1 MNSFK
6 KINFEE
12 EKMKKRIIG
21 ILFAAMVV
29 LLLGV
34 SFAGCGYRPQGAF
47 YSLQEAYDAGY
58 ITRADLEEIAERQN
72 NGTFVSEAELDA
84 QIKQQILE
92 DRAEWLRNPEE
103 DPYPEAEASGVR
115 IVHYYGVYQGDCYAV
130 MLSSI
135 YEPAFPAVEEEQWEH
150 IGGVDILYL
159 NSRRIEIWKKN

>member
-34 SFAGCGYRPQGAF
+34 SVAGCGYKPHGAF

-72 NGTFVSEAELDA
+72 DWGSALKEELDP
-84 QIKQQILE
+84 QVKQMICE
-92 DRAEWLRNPEE
+92 DEADRLRNLEE
-103 DPYPEAEASGVR
+103 HPIPEAEASGVW
-115 IVHYYGVYQGDCYAV
+115 IVHYYGVYQEDFYAV
-130 MLSSI
+130 MLSGYTS
-135 YEPAFPAVEEEQWEH
+135 FPAVVIPQWEH
-150 IGGVDILYL
+150 IDGVDILYIDPL
-159 NSRRIEIWKKN
+159 RIKIWKKN

>member
-1 MNSFK
+1 
-6 KINFEE
+6 
-12 EKMKKRIIG
+12 MKKRIIG
-21 ILFAAMVV
+21 ILFTAVLG

-34 SFAGCGYRPQGAF
+34 AVAGCGEKVDRASLPGGF
-47 YSLQEAYDAGY
+47 YTLQEAYEGGY
-58 ITRADLEEIAERQN
+58 ITRADLKEIAERQN
-72 NGTFVSEAELDA
+72 NGTYVSEEELDA

-92 DRAEWLRNPEE
+92 DRAEWLRNLEE
-103 DPYPEAEASGVR
+103 HPIPEAEASGVR

-159 NSRRIEIWKKN
+159 NPRRIEIWKKN

>member
-1 MNSFK
+1 MSGFK

-34 SFAGCGYRPQGAF
+34 SVAGCGYKPHGAF

-72 NGTFVSEAELDA
+72 DWGSALKEELDPQVKQMICEDEAE
-84 QIKQQILE
+84 
-92 DRAEWLRNPEE
+92 RLRNPEE

-115 IVHYYGVYQGDCYAV
+115 IVHYYGVYQGDSYAV
-130 MLSSI
+130 MLSNI
-135 YEPAFPAVEEEQWEH
+135 YEPAFPAVDEEQWDH
-150 IGGVDILYL
+150 IDSVDILYF
-159 NSRRIEIWKKN
+159 NPRRIEIWKKN

>member
-1 MNSFK
+1 MSGFK

-21 ILFAAMVV
+21 ILFAAVLG

-34 SFAGCGYRPQGAF
+34 PLAGCGYKPHGAF

-72 NGTFVSEAELDA
+72 NGTYVSEEELDA

-103 DPYPEAEASGVR
+103 DEAEASGVR

-159 NSRRIEIWKKN
+159 NPRRIEIWKKN

>member
-12 EKMKKRIIG
+12 GKMKKRIIG
-21 ILFAAMVV
+21 ILFTAVLG

-34 SFAGCGYRPQGAF
+34 SVAGCGYKPHGAF

-72 NGTFVSEAELDA
+72 DWGSALKEELDPQVKQMICEDEAE
-84 QIKQQILE
+84 
-92 DRAEWLRNPEE
+92 RLRNPEE

-115 IVHYYGVYQGDCYAV
+115 IVHYYGVYQGNCYA
-130 MLSSI
+130 LI
-135 YEPAFPAVEEEQWEH
+135 
-150 IGGVDILYL
+150 L
-159 NSRRIEIWKKN
+159 NSRYELDYPMQPVEQPEFIDGIEFMYYNPLRIIIWKKN

>member
-1 MNSFK
+1 MSGFK

-34 SFAGCGYRPQGAF
+34 SVAGCGYKPHGAF

-72 NGTFVSEAELDA
+72 DWGSALKEELDP
-84 QIKQQILE
+84 QVKQMICE
-92 DRAEWLRNPEE
+92 DEADRLRNLEE
-103 DPYPEAEASGVR
+103 HPIPEAEASGVW
-115 IVHYYGVYQGDCYAV
+115 IVHYYGVYQEDFYAV
-130 MLSSI
+130 MLSGYTS
-135 YEPAFPAVEEEQWEH
+135 FPAVVIPQWEH
-150 IGGVDILYL
+150 IDGVDILYIDPL
-159 NSRRIEIWKKN
+159 RIKIWKKN

>member
-21 ILFAAMVV
+21 ILFAAVLV

-34 SFAGCGYRPQGAF
+34 SFAGCWYKPHGAF

-72 NGTFVSEAELDA
+72 NGTYVSEEELDA

-115 IVHYYGVYQGDCYAV
+115 IVHYYGVYQGESYAI
-130 MLSSI
+130 MLENR
-135 YEPAFPAVEEEQWEH
+135 YDGAFPTVEIPQREH
-150 IGGVDILYL
+150 IDGVDILYIDP
-159 NSRRIEIWKKN
+159 RRIEIWKKN

>member
-12 EKMKKRIIG
+12 GKMKKRIIG

-34 SFAGCGYRPQGAF
+34 SVAGCGYKPHGAF

-72 NGTFVSEAELDA
+72 NGTYVSEEEFDP
-84 QIKQQILE
+84 QVKQMILE

-135 YEPAFPAVEEEQWEH
+135 YEPAFPAVAEEQWEH

-159 NSRRIEIWKKN
+159 NPRRIEIWKKN

>member
-21 ILFAAMVV
+21 ILFAAVLV

-34 SFAGCGYRPQGAF
+34 SFAGCGYKPHGAF

-58 ITRADLEEIAERQN
+58 ITRADLKEIAERQN
-72 NGTFVSEAELDA
+72 NGTYVSEEELDV

-103 DPYPEAEASGVR
+103 DPYPEAEASGVW
-115 IVHYYGVYQGDCYAV
+115 IVHYYGVYQGESYA
-130 MLSSI
+130 LI
-135 YEPAFPAVEEEQWEH
+135 
-150 IGGVDILYL
+150 L
-159 NSRRIEIWKKN
+159 NSRYELDYPMQPVEQPEFIDGIEFMYYNPLRIIIWKKN

>member
-1 MNSFK
+1 M
-6 KINFEE
+6 
-12 EKMKKRIIG
+12 
-21 ILFAAMVV
+21 
-29 LLLGV
+29 
-34 SFAGCGYRPQGAF
+34 
-47 YSLQEAYDAGY
+47 QEAYEGGY
-58 ITRADLEEIAERQN
+58 ITRADLKEIAERQN
-72 NGTFVSEAELDA
+72 NGTYVSEEELDV

-135 YEPAFPAVEEEQWEH
+135 YEPAFPAVAEEQWEH

-159 NSRRIEIWKKN
+159 NPRRIEIWKKN

>member
-12 EKMKKRIIG
+12 GKMKKRIIG

-34 SFAGCGYRPQGAF
+34 SVAGCGYKPHGAF

-72 NGTFVSEAELDA
+72 DWGSALKEELDP
-84 QIKQQILE
+84 QVKQMICE
-92 DRAEWLRNPEE
+92 DEADRLRNLEE
-103 DPYPEAEASGVR
+103 HPIPEAEASGVW
-115 IVHYYGVYQGDCYAV
+115 IVHYYGVYQEDFYAV
-130 MLSSI
+130 MLSGYTS
-135 YEPAFPAVEEEQWEH
+135 FPAVVIPQWEH
-150 IGGVDILYL
+150 IDGVDILYIDPL
-159 NSRRIEIWKKN
+159 RIKIWKKN

>member
-21 ILFAAMVV
+21 ILFAAVLG

-34 SFAGCGYRPQGAF
+34 AVAGCGYKPHGAF

-72 NGTFVSEAELDA
+72 NGTYVSEEELDA

-115 IVHYYGVYQGDCYAV
+115 IVHYYGVYQGDSYAV
-130 MLSSI
+130 IISNI
-135 YEPAFPAVEEEQWEH
+135 YEPAFPAVDEEQWDH
-150 IGGVDILYL
+150 IDSDDFL
-159 NSRRIEIWKKN
+159 

>member
-1 MNSFK
+1 MSGFK

-21 ILFAAMVV
+21 ILFAAVLV

-34 SFAGCGYRPQGAF
+34 SFAGCGYKPHGAF

-58 ITRADLEEIAERQN
+58 ITRADLKEIAERQN
-72 NGTFVSEAELDA
+72 DWGSALKEELDP
-84 QIKQQILE
+84 QVKQMICE
-92 DRAEWLRNPEE
+92 DEADRLRNLEE
-103 DPYPEAEASGVR
+103 YPIPEAEAGGVW
-115 IVHYYGVYQGDCYAV
+115 IVHYYGVYQGESYAV

-159 NSRRIEIWKKN
+159 NPRRIEIWKKN

>member
-1 MNSFK
+1 MSGFK

-34 SFAGCGYRPQGAF
+34 SVAGCGYKPHGAF

-103 DPYPEAEASGVR
+103 DAYPEAEASGVR

>member
-34 SFAGCGYRPQGAF
+34 SVAGCGYEPHGAF

-92 DRAEWLRNPEE
+92 DRAEWLRNLEE
-103 DPYPEAEASGVR
+103 DAYPEAEASGVR
-115 IVHYYGVYQGDCYAV
+115 IVHYYGVYQGNCYV
-130 MLSSI
+130 LI
-135 YEPAFPAVEEEQWEH
+135 
-150 IGGVDILYL
+150 L
-159 NSRRIEIWKKN
+159 NSRYELDYPMQPVEQPEFIDGIEFMYYNPLRIIIWKKN